1 MNDTAHAVLMQFSQ
15 LFQMELFPRL
25 EREVGEL
32 SKPAQLLS
40 KALAMTQL
48 HRFIHKQ
55 FLGRPQDDRRA
66 LVTAFLAKAIYN
78 FATTRQ
84 LLERLHADD
93 QLRRLC
99 GWSSAAAV
107 PSESTFSRAFADF
120 ARRRLPEHI
129 HEALVRLTHQNIVI
143 EHIARDST
151 AIEAREHFPDP
162 VPSGPGTGAG
172 KKKKV
177 EAKKAIK
184 TSKVSGKHPR
194 YKNTPKDLKQRGRI
208 TQRQR
213 HMDLEE
219 KLATIERHCSMGAK
233 ADTKGNLK
241 YWRGYKLHLDVAD
254 GQIPITA
261 LLSGA
266 HVHDAVAAIPL
277 MHLTTQRVTYLYDVM
292 DSAYDAEAILAESK
306 HLGHVPV
313 VHPNGRRGTQESMVS
328 EQSKLRPPKLKPQL
342 CPAKRE
348 RYKTRTAVERVNA
361 RLKDEFGG
369 RTLRVRGA
377 AKVMA
382 HLMFGVV
389 ALTIDQLCNII
400 KQ

>member
-1 MNDTAHAVLMQFSQ
+1 MNDTSHTILMQFSQ

-40 KALAMTQL
+40 KALAMTHL
-48 HRFIHKQ
+48 DRFLHKQ
-55 FLGRPQDDRRA
+55 FLGRPREDRRA

-84 LLERLHADD
+84 LLERLQADD

-99 GWSSAAAV
+99 GWNSASAV

-120 ARRRLPEHI
+120 SRRRLPERI

-151 AIEAREHFPDP
+151 AIEAREHYPEA
-162 VPSGPGTGAG
+162 VPSGLGHNPA
-172 KKKKV
+172 KKQHTK
-177 EAKKAIK
+177 AKKANK
-184 TSKVSGKHPR
+184 TKQKKGKHAR
-194 YKNTPKDLKQRGRI
+194 HKNTPQDLKERGSI

-219 KLATIERHCSMGAK
+219 KLGTIERHCSMGAK
-233 ADTKGNLK
+233 ADSKGNLK
-241 YWRGYKLHLDVAD
+241 HWRGYKLHLDVGD
-254 GQIPITA
+254 GQIPLTA

-277 MHLTTQRVTYLYDVM
+277 MHLTTQRVTYLYEVM
-292 DSAYDAEAILAESK
+292 DSAYDAQAIVAESQQ
-306 HLGHVPV
+306 LGHVAV
-313 VHPNGRRGTQESMVS
+313 VQPHGRRATPESRASQVP
-328 EQSKLRPPKLKPQL
+328 KIRIRKLKPQL
-342 CPAKRE
+342 CPAKME

-369 RTLRVRGA
+369 RTVRVRGA

-389 ALTIDQLCNII
+389 ALTIDQLCNLIN
-400 KQ
+400 Q